1 MLDAHTADLLCT
13 LLPLEADI
21 VPLIEG
27 SPRSLYVS
35 AGTPSIRRHPHDQ
48 HCSVPDLTID
58 LQIRRCLDIAEISE
72 LYARLGGQALKLDV
86 AALNDLGWMWMTG
99 THLQTNQ
106 TQAVSLLTLA
116 EAHGSGEAAFNL
128 AERAYYGKGCAVD
141 LPQAVERYTN
151 IAVSCTIVALKA
163 AAAQALARMYADGE
177 VDGEADPESAILWY
191 QHAINLGD
199 KTAVI
204 EQSKLKL
211 DVYSPCED
219 TAAAVIQLQNAA
231 LEGLVEA
238 SHFLADLYAG
248 QIPYTDYP
256 SDPDKRM
263 QRFWRELALE
273 QEAAKARKS
282 LTLPSDGRSKT
293 H

>member
-1 MLDAHTADLLCT
+1 MLDAYTTDLLHV

-35 AGTPSIRRHPHDQ
+35 AGTPSLRQYPHNQ
-48 HCSVPDLTID
+48 HGSVPDLTIG
-58 LQIRRCLDIAEISE
+58 LPIRRCLDAAAISE
-72 LYARLGGQALKLDV
+72 LYGKLRDQALTLDL

-99 THLQTNQ
+99 THLQANHTRALQ
-106 TQAVSLLTLA
+106 LLTLA
-116 EAHGSGEAAFNL
+116 EDQGSSEAAFNL
-128 AERAYYGKGCAVD
+128 AERAYYGKGCTVD
-141 LPQAVERYTN
+141 LPQAVERYTD

-204 EQSKLKL
+204 GQSKLKL

-273 QEAAKARKS
+273 QEAAKARAS
-282 LTLPSDGRSKT
+282 LTLPSHGHLKT

>member
-1 MLDAHTADLLCT
+1 MLDAHTTDLLHI

-21 VPLIEG
+21 VPLIKG
-27 SPRSLYVS
+27 SPRSLYAS

-58 LQIRRCLDIAEISE
+58 LQIRRCLDAAEISE
-72 LYARLGGQALKLDV
+72 LYAQLREQALKLDV
-86 AALNDLGWMWMTG
+86 AALNDLGWMLMTG

-106 TQAVSLLTLA
+106 TRALQLLTLA
-116 EAHGSGEAAFNL
+116 EDQGSSEAAFNL

-141 LPQAVERYTN
+141 LPQAVERYTD
-151 IAVSCTIVALKA
+151 IAVSCTIIALKA
-163 AAAQALARMYADGE
+163 AAAQALARMFADGE
-177 VDGEADPESAILWY
+177 VDGEADPESAIRWY

-204 EQSKLKL
+204 GQSKLKL

-248 QIPYTDYP
+248 EIPYTDYP

-263 QRFWRELALE
+263 QRFWRELAIE
-273 QEAAKARKS
+273 QEAAQTLKALS
-282 LTLPSDGRSKT
+282 PQGHGPTNI

>member
-1 MLDAHTADLLCT
+1 MLDAHTADLLHI

-35 AGTPSIRRHPHDQ
+35 AGTPSIRRHPHAK

-58 LQIRRCLDIAEISE
+58 LPIRHCLDAAEISE
-72 LYARLGGQALKLDV
+72 LYAQLREQALKVDV
-86 AALNDLGWMWMTG
+86 AALNDLGWMLMTG

-106 TQAVSLLTLA
+106 ERAFQLLTLA
-116 EAHGSGEAAFNL
+116 EARGSSEAAFNL
-128 AERAYYGKGCAVD
+128 AERAYYGKGCTVD
-141 LPQAVERYTN
+141 LPQAVELYTY
-151 IAVSCTIVALKA
+151 IAVSCTVVALKVA
-163 AAAQALARMYADGE
+163 AAKALASMYADGE

-204 EQSKLKL
+204 EQSTLKL

-219 TAAAVIQLQNAA
+219 SAAAVIQLQNAA
-231 LEGLVEA
+231 LEGLVGA
-238 SHFLADLYAG
+238 THFLADLYAG